1 MPLRKTRHYL
11 YSPGTSLSKEASRS
25 FIILECLWGGRY
37 PLSLSYMLT
46 LSSFQGVF
54 AVQSFL
60 SRAHQCLCSEKPDCV
75 EMTGNG
81 GEIVSQHQQNLTCT
95 DKRLFGISIYAVWE
109 SVTHVAVEML
119 MCLIGVALAPVRVCV
134 WGCVIPSVC
143 TFASVVPKRR
153 CKTHLV
159 PKISTRISWPYMRR
173 NFSIF
178 FLCLNVSSLT
188 WPILETVAL
197 ER

>member
-1 MPLRKTRHYL
+1 MSLRREISSIFIIYAHSFQLPRSVCCSIISEQSSSMPLLRETRLCRNDRKW
-11 YSPGTSLSKEASRS
+11 GENCSK
-25 FIILECLWGGRY
+25 
-37 PLSLSYMLT
+37 
-46 LSSFQGVF
+46 
-54 AVQSFL
+54 
-60 SRAHQCLCSEKPDCV
+60 H
-75 EMTGNG
+75 
-81 GEIVSQHQQNLTCT
+81 HQNLTCA

-109 SVTHVAVEML
+109 SVTNVAVEML
-119 MCLIGVALAPVRVCV
+119 MCLIGVALAPVRVCD
-134 WGCVIPSVC
+134 VIPSVC
-143 TFASVVPKRR
+143 TFASVVPKRK

-159 PKISTRISWPYMRR
+159 PKILTKRSWPYMRR